1 MKQFIAGFCLL
12 ALATATAI
20 AHDFKAGA
28 IHIEHPWARASLGMA
43 KAGAAYMVL
52 TNEGSVADRLIS
64 ASSDVAETVELHTH
78 MMDDGVM
85 RMRQVEAID
94 VDPGTPSVLEPG
106 GLHVMLIGLKQQLV
120 AGESFPMTL
129 TFEQAGEVTVEVAV
143 EAMGSNMGGHDHN
156 HDHGTS
162 ATQ

>member
-1 MKQFIAGFCLL
+1 MKEFVAGFCLL

-28 IHIEHPWARASLGMA
+28 IHIDHPWARASIGMA

-52 TNEGSVADRLIS
+52 TNEGSETDRLIS
-64 ASSDVAETVELHTH
+64 ASADVAESVELHTH

-85 RMRQVEAID
+85 RMRQVEAIEIN
-94 VDPGTPSVLEPG
+94 PGTPSVLEPG
-106 GLHVMLIGLKQQLV
+106 GLHVMLIGLKQPLA

-129 TFEQAGEVTVEVAV
+129 TFEQAGEVTVEVSV
-143 EAMGSNMGGHDHN
+143 EAIGSERDGHN
-156 HDHGTS
+156 HGAGT
-162 ATQ
+162 TH